1 MPEWKNTQHLI
12 IEVITLKKSKNLTGL
27 GSLSKPVH
35 YNTPWLPKDY
45 WQQWTKFSNL
55 KPVFYTSLFQNVGI
69 GEYYLRNCLG
79 LIGAV
84 GNEIIQKRS
93 DWAKE
98 IYPDCEIVCGDIWDK
113 AIFDK
118 LVRLHKEKG
127 CTGVQASPACQSYT
141 LSNSHRNPS
150 DKRGHLFEPM
160 LNFIKAVDAEWVLIE
175 NVPQMLTVKLDDGRI
190 VGEHIVK
197 TLKSWGYYVNYG
209 VQSAAGFF
217 TPQDRKRA
225 IILAHKKAPWLL
237 SEPYDEK
244 ITLRVAIGNL
254 PSLEAGMDSGIKW
267 HYAPDWAPA
276 QIEVMKHTPTG
287 CSAHDNLIWK
297 PVNVD
302 GSPSKAKFHCS
313 FQRKLWDAPC
323 NTVLQDS
330 KGVSGFRNVHPGRL
344 LPDGTYSD
352 ARCLTILEL
361 LRVTGLPDDYPIPDW
376 ASDKL
381 IRDVIGECFAPLHV
395 LEILKNL
402 PR

>member
-1 MPEWKNTQHLI
+1 M
-12 IEVITLKKSKNLTGL
+12 KKSKNLTGL

-84 GNEIIQKRS
+84 GNEIIQKRA

-141 LSNSHRNPS
+141 LSNSHRNPT

-175 NVPQMLTVKLDDGRI
+175 NVPQMLTVQLDDGRI

-237 SEPYDEK
+237 SEPHDEK

-267 HYAPDWAPA
+267 HYAPYWAPA

>member
-1 MPEWKNTQHLI
+1 MEKHSTFNI
-12 IEVITLKKSKNLTGL
+12 KVITLNKLKNLTGL

-35 YNTPWLPKDY
+35 YNTPWLPEDY

-55 KPVFYTSLFQNVGI
+55 KPVYYTSLFQNVGI

-84 GNEIIQKRS
+84 GNEIIQKRA

-98 IYPDCEIVCGDIWDK
+98 VYPDCEIVCGDIWDK
-113 AIFDK
+113 AVFDR
-118 LVRLHKEKG
+118 LIRLHKEKG
-127 CTGVQASPACQSYT
+127 CTGCLSSPACQSYS
-141 LSNSHRNPS
+141 LSNSNRNPS

-160 LNFIKAVDAEWVLIE
+160 LKFIKAVDAEWVLIE
-175 NVPQMLTVKLDDGRI
+175 NVPQMLTVKLNDGRI

-197 TLKSWGYYVNYG
+197 TLKSWGYYVNYC
-209 VQSAAGFF
+209 VQSSADFF

-237 SEPYDEK
+237 PEPHKEK
-244 ITLRVAIGNL
+244 ITLRDAIGNL

-267 HYAPDWAPA
+267 HYAPDWAPT
-276 QIEVMKHTPTG
+276 QIEVMRHTPTG
-287 CSAHDNLIWK
+287 CSAHDNPIWK

-344 LPDGTYSD
+344 LPNGTYSD

-395 LEILKNL
+395 LEILKDL
-402 PR
+402 KR